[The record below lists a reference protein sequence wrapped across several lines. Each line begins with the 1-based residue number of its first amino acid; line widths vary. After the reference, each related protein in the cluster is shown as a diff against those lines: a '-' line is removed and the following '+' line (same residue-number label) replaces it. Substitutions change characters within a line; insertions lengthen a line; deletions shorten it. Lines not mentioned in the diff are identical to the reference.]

1 MNNSRMWLVVN
12 PTIGLPVFLGAVAL
26 GSFAVHVAVTLNT
39 TWVKDFLSGRAIG
52 STDALN
58 AQTASVDGA
67 SIAFEKDASGAVQS
81 AVIVL
86 DDGRLAKIDFEEA
99 KTVEVAS
106 VSEELSR
113 VDDRLPE

>member
-1 MNNSRMWLVVN
+1 MWLVVN

-52 STDALN
+52 STDAALS
-58 AQTASVDGA
+58 AQTTSVDGA

-99 KTVEVAS
+99 ETVEVAS
-106 VSEELSR
+106 VSEDLSR